1 MDIGG
6 AIAHWAQRQPE
17 APAVRDDE
25 GDLTW
30 RALRRAAGVE
40 ATRLVDLGVEP
51 GDRVGVVM
59 ANSRAFCVAVLGIV
73 AAGGIVV
80 PMNHRLHPREMA
92 DQLADAGV
100 RVVLHDAAY
109 DAAAGAVSA
118 ALEVPRRTVV
128 LDGPELDGPE
138 LDGPVPTYRSRDL
151 DDVAVILYSSGTTG
165 RPRGAAITHRAVL
178 TMAHDRI
185 VDDGWSRA
193 TVTYVPYPLAFAAGL
208 LASWL
213 ATAVAGG
220 LLVTDAAFDPGRA
233 LRRFEEDRVTV
244 LLAVPAVWQAIVAH
258 PDVTRTDVSSLRTA
272 SSGGAMVTPELMAA
286 CRARGI
292 LLSQG
297 YGLTECSGVATALRP
312 EEVAT
317 RPGSVGRTMMLT
329 ETRVVGPDGV
339 DVPDG
344 EPGELWLRG
353 PAMMAG
359 YWRDGAPDPASL
371 TDGWVRTGDL
381 ATRDAEGYLAIVDRI
396 KDLIIT
402 GGINVVPAEIERAID
417 ALPGVVESAV
427 VGVPHERWGETP
439 WAFVVA
445 GEDLTPAAVE
455 RALRER
461 LGGFKIP
468 RRIEVRREPLPRS
481 ANGKVLRR
489 RLREEVLA
497 ASPPEDDAHRR
508 AVVALVERYF
518 AAVNG
523 RDWDAFRETLHPEVT
538 IRQGDLLEAAGI
550 AKVTRLYQ
558 AIVAQW
564 DAHEDR
570 PTRILVDGDTAA
582 VEITFAGRRPDGT
595 SVTFPAVDVL
605 GIRDGRV
612 HRVST
617 WYDTDVVVP
626 LVTGPTG

>member
-6 AIAHWAQRQPE
+6 AIAHWAQRRPE
-17 APAVRDDE
+17 EPAVRDDD

-30 RALRRAAGVE
+30 RGLRDAAGAE
-40 ATRLVDLGVEP
+40 AAHLARLGVEP

-59 ANSRAFCVAVLGIV
+59 ANSRAFCVAVLGTV

-100 RVVLHDAAY
+100 RVVLHDATY
-109 DAAAGAVSA
+109 AAAAREVGTALDVS
-118 ALEVPRRTVV
+118 LHEVV
-128 LDGPELDGPE
+128 LP
-138 LDGPVPTYRSRDL
+138 GPVPDDAERVHRSREL

-165 RPRGAAITHRAVL
+165 RPRGAAITHRAIL

-185 VDDGWSRA
+185 VDDGWSRD

-233 LRRFEEDRVTV
+233 LRRFAEDRVTV

-258 PDVTRTDVSSLRTA
+258 PDVASTDVSSLRTA

-286 CRARGI
+286 CRDRGI

-312 EEVAT
+312 AEVAT

-329 ETRVVGPDGV
+329 ETRIVGPDGV

-402 GGINVVPAEIERAID
+402 GGINVVPAEIERALD

-439 WAFVVA
+439 WAVVVTDA
-445 GEDLTPAAVE
+445 DHPDLTPADVE

-461 LGGFKIP
+461 LAGFKIP
-468 RRIEVRREPLPRS
+468 SRIEVRHEPLPRS

-489 RLREEVLA
+489 RLRDAALDGPPAAEGEE
-497 ASPPEDDAHRR
+497 RR
-508 AVVALVERYF
+508 QQVVDLVERYF
-518 AAVNG
+518 AAVNA
-523 RDWDAFRETLHPEVT
+523 RDWDAFRDTLHPEVT

-550 AKVTRLYQ
+550 ARVTRLYQ

-564 DAHEDR
+564 DEHEDR
-570 PTRILVDGDTAA
+570 PTRVLVDGDTAA
-582 VEITFAGRRPDGT
+582 VEITFTGRRPDGT
-595 SVTFPAVDVL
+595 PVTFPAMDVL
-605 GIRDGRV
+605 TVEDGRV
-612 HRVST
+612 RRVST

-626 LVTGPTG
+626 LVTGRAG